1 MTTKAELRQQLRG
14 WRDALPPADRAALS
28 EQLAACGVAALATPG
43 DLGASM
49 LRDAI
54 VAAYWPLRSEADP
67 RPLARRLAARG
78 ATLALPLVEG
88 DAMHFRQWRG
98 DEAELVAAGF
108 GSFGPGPSAPW
119 VVPTLVLVPLLGF
132 DATGQRLGWGKG
144 YYDRYLAHRLTTATA
159 TVPRPRAVGIA
170 FAGQQVAR
178 IPSEPHDQRLDLVL
192 TERGPVSS

>member
-1 MTTKAELRQQLRG
+1 
-14 WRDALPPADRAALS
+14 
-28 EQLAACGVAALATPG
+28 
-43 DLGASM
+43 
-49 LRDAI
+49 
-54 VAAYWPLRSEADP
+54 
-67 RPLARRLAARG
+67 
-78 ATLALPLVEG
+78 
-88 DAMHFRQWRG
+88 
-98 DEAELVAAGF
+98 
-108 GSFGPGPSAPW
+108 
-119 VVPTLVLVPLLGF
+119 LVLVPLLGF